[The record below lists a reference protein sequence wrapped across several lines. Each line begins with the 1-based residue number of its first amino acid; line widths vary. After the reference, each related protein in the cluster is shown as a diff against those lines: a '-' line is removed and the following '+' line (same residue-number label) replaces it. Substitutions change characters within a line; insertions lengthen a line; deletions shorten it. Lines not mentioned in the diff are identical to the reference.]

1 MKSAVFC
8 ALAGTAIMLTTTV
21 DGHGQML
28 VPAYRHITAKYRA
41 FGLKGSGDDELEWA
55 PIELL
60 SQRGQA
66 GQPAAP
72 TFNMLNGCRGTVY
85 EPENN
90 VTKLEAGKKFDVK
103 YFIQAPHPGYMKLS
117 IVKPSTDSIG
127 KITYKRDTQIGYFSN
142 FATSGG
148 TFTVSATIPT
158 TVTGCE
164 NAGDCAL
171 QFFWHS
177 DVANQ
182 TYPTCADIIIP
193 GSGAG
198 GSFKTSISTSTTAT
212 KSSTKT
218 TVSSEVGNEASDTA
232 ATTQAS
238 SDDDTAT
245 STTDESSAGTT
256 TAPSTS
262 TTSDKCLRR
271 K

>member
-41 FGLKGSGDDELEWA
+41 DCLFGLKGSGDDELEWA

-60 SQRGQA
+60 SQRGRA

-148 TFTVSATIPT
+148 TFT
-158 TVTGCE
+158 
-164 NAGDCAL
+164 
-171 QFFWHS
+171 FFWHS

-198 GSFKTSISTSTTAT
+198 GSSKTSISTLTTAT

-218 TVSSEVGNEASDTA
+218 TVNSEVGNEASDTA

>member
-28 VPAYRHITAKYRA
+28 VLAYRHITAKYRA
-41 FGLKGSGDDELEWA
+41 DCLFGLKGSGDDELEWA

-60 SQRGQA
+60 SQR
-66 GQPAAP
+66 
-72 TFNMLNGCRGTVY
+72 TVY

-103 YFIQAPHPGYMKLS
+103 YFVQAPHPGYMKLS
-117 IVKPSTDSIG
+117 IVKPRTDSIG
-127 KITYKRDTQIGYFSN
+127 KITTYKRDTQIGYFSN

-148 TFTVSATIPT
+148 TFTVSTTIPT

-193 GSGAG
+193 GSGAV

-218 TVSSEVGNEASDTA
+218 TVNSEVGNEASDAA